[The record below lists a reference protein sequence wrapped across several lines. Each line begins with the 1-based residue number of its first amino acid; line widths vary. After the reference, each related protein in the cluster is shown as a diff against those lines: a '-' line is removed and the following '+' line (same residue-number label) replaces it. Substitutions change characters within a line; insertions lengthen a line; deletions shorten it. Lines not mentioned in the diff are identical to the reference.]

1 MTQGELFNMVTS
13 KDGLLTNM
21 LLSGDT
27 QGVAQLVRS
36 FASELAGRKAVTNGS
51 SGDGREGKEGGV
63 DHSEMK
69 KANIQV
75 CFVYSLS
82 RLLSKSERFRL
93 HAL

>member
-1 MTQGELFNMVTS
+1 MTPGELFNMVTS

-36 FASELAGRKAVTNGS
+36 FASELAGYKAVKKGGPS
-51 SGDGREGKEGGV
+51 GGDGRDG
-63 DHSEMK
+63 HSEMK

-82 RLLSKSERFRL
+82 RLLSKSAISSSCSL
-93 HAL
+93 T